1 MRNYFVARR
10 WYLVSRIRFQIFLGV
25 KGLTKEGGWVIVNF
39 RGAARQNYSIKIVS
53 GYIKSQEDFGII
65 MELKGLVA

>member
-1 MRNYFVARR
+1 MTKR
-10 WYLVSRIRFQIFLGV
+10 GV
-25 KGLTKEGGWVIVNF
+25 LVIVNF
-39 RGAARQNYSIKIVS
+39 RGTTKQNYSIKIVS